1 MLPILSS
8 ATHPVKPVLNRE
20 ADKIARFSAPPDQ
33 GEVDHDQ
40 GEVDHDQGEVDDVD
54 CGV

>member
-33 GEVDHDQ
+33 SGVDHNQGGVDHDQ
-40 GEVDHDQGEVDDVD
+40 GEVGDVD

>member
-20 ADKIARFSAPPDQ
+20 ADKIARFSAPP
-33 GEVDHDQ
+33 